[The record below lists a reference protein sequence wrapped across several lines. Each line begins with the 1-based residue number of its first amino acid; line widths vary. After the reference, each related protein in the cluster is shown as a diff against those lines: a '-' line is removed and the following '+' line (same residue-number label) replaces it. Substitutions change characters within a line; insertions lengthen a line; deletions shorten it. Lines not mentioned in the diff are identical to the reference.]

1 MIEVTGFRNERVAVL
16 GLARSGLAAA
26 RALATGGAKVLAW
39 DDASARR
46 EEAAQAGIP
55 LADLARENLSGVR
68 ALVLSPGIPHRF
80 PAPHPVAAR
89 ARATGI
95 PIIGDIELLARSRTA
110 SRYVGIT
117 GTNGKSTTTALL
129 GHTLRQAGRAV
140 SVGGNIGVPALMLD
154 ALGADGIYVLEM
166 SSYQLELID
175 TVAFDVAVLLNIT
188 PDHLDRHGGMDGYIA
203 AKERIFARQR
213 STQCA
218 IVGVDDAPCRAIAE
232 RLAAQKTRRVI
243 RISGRGGHGQT
254 RHNPQDTEA
263 ALAAARFLGLSEAE
277 AAAGAASFPGLL
289 HRMERIATIDGVTY
303 INDSKAT
310 NAEAVA
316 NALAHMEG
324 VHWIAGGRAKEGGI
338 ASLTPYFSHI
348 RHAYLIGEA
357 AAEFADTL
365 SGKVPV
371 TRAGDLAAALSAA
384 HGKARSRETVLLSP
398 ACASFDQFR
407 DFEAR
412 GERFRALVDAL
423 PGRRT

>member
-1 MIEVTGFRNERVAVL
+1 MIEVTSFRNERVAVL

-26 RALATGGAKVLAW
+26 RALAAGGARVQAW
-39 DDASARR
+39 DDSSARR
-46 EEAAQAGIP
+46 DEAAEADIP
-55 LADLARENLSGVR
+55 LVDLARENLAGVR

-89 ARATGI
+89 AREAGI

-129 GHTLRQAGRAV
+129 GHTLRKAGRAV

-175 TVAFDVAVLLNIT
+175 TLAFDVAVLLNIT

-218 IVGVDDAPCRAIAE
+218 IIGVDDAPCRAIAE

-243 RISGRGGHGQT
+243 RISGRGGFGET

-263 ALAAARFLGLSEAE
+263 AHAAARFLGLSEAE
-277 AAAGAASFPGLL
+277 TAAGIATFPGLA
-289 HRMERIATIDGVTY
+289 HRMERVATIDGVPY

-338 ASLTPYFSHI
+338 ASLAPYFQHI

-357 AAEFADTL
+357 AAEFAKTL
-365 SGKVPV
+365 AGKVPF
-371 TRAGDLAAALSAA
+371 TQAGDLATALTMAHKAAS
-384 HGKARSRETVLLSP
+384 SRETVLLSP

-407 DFEAR
+407 DFEVR
-412 GERFRALVDAL
+412 GDRFRALVDAL